1 MQYTLVAVWSKDPS
15 EVLHIVH
22 FANIIK
28 LLQIDAFFFD
38 HTAVSD
44 MCEFM
49 FVSCFFCLIKGFYYF
64 CFSNG
69 IVINNKSKLA
79 PIVKSST
86 AQNLTLT
93 NVGLHNKKDAVHED
107 KVDLDQTTMIG
118 SALDLDSLES
128 GEDSASLAAPNN
140 GNLLKGIDK
149 KNIGRYEAFFVF
161 EMRVF
166 QVFKFSLV

>member
-1 MQYTLVAVWSKDPS
+1 MRIYVYQVFLS
-15 EVLHIVH
+15 
-22 FANIIK
+22 N
-28 LLQIDAFFFD
+28 
-38 HTAVSD
+38 
-44 MCEFM
+44 
-49 FVSCFFCLIKGFYYF
+49 KGFYYF

-69 IVINNKSKLA
+69 IVNNKSKLA

-140 GNLLKGIDK
+140 GNLLKGIWQQNRWK
-149 KNIGRYEAFFVF
+149 IGMVETFCLQ
-161 EMRVF
+161 MLSS
-166 QVFKFSLV
+166 Q

>member
-1 MQYTLVAVWSKDPS
+1 
-15 EVLHIVH
+15 
-22 FANIIK
+22 
-28 LLQIDAFFFD
+28 
-38 HTAVSD
+38 

-49 FVSCFFCLIKGFYYF
+49 FISFFLSNKGFYYF

-69 IVINNKSKLA
+69 IVNNKSKLA

-140 GNLLKGIDK
+140 GNLLKGIDNK
-149 KNIGRYEAFFVF
+149 TVGR
-161 EMRVF
+161 
-166 QVFKFSLV
+166 

>member
-1 MQYTLVAVWSKDPS
+1 MEPFDIQRSTVTLWKGLESFVNILSAQETGRILKIGFTLSKRPN
-15 EVLHIVH
+15 LHRVYLTLYPLKGGNFFPLPYKILSH
-22 FANIIK
+22 F
-28 LLQIDAFFFD
+28 
-38 HTAVSD
+38 
-44 MCEFM
+44 
-49 FVSCFFCLIKGFYYF
+49 FVDDYF

-140 GNLLKGIDK
+140 GNLLKGIDNK
-149 KNIGRYEAFFVF
+149 TVGRY
-161 EMRVF
+161 
-166 QVFKFSLV
+166 

>member
-1 MQYTLVAVWSKDPS
+1 M
-15 EVLHIVH
+15 
-22 FANIIK
+22 
-28 LLQIDAFFFD
+28 
-38 HTAVSD
+38 
-44 MCEFM
+44 
-49 FVSCFFCLIKGFYYF
+49 LISLILSNKGFYYF

-69 IVINNKSKLA
+69 IVNNKSKLA

-128 GEDSASLAAPNN
+128 GEDSARFDVCAMLSNN
-140 GNLLKGIDK
+140 NCQTF
-149 KNIGRYEAFFVF
+149 A
-161 EMRVF
+161 
-166 QVFKFSLV
+166 SS

>member
-1 MQYTLVAVWSKDPS
+1 MSKS
-15 EVLHIVH
+15 VLSP
-22 FANIIK
+22 A
-28 LLQIDAFFFD
+28 QFFL
-38 HTAVSD
+38 SN
-44 MCEFM
+44 
-49 FVSCFFCLIKGFYYF
+49 KGFYYI

-140 GNLLKGIDK
+140 GNLLKGIDNK
-149 KNIGRYEAFFVF
+149 TFGR
-161 EMRVF
+161 
-166 QVFKFSLV
+166 

>member
-1 MQYTLVAVWSKDPS
+1 MAKN
-15 EVLHIVH
+15 VLSSAH
-22 FANIIK
+22 FNAY
-28 LLQIDAFFFD
+28 FFFI
-38 HTAVSD
+38 VW
-44 MCEFM
+44 
-49 FVSCFFCLIKGFYYF
+49 LITKSFYIRNGQKCPKVYLVQLSFLSNKGFYYI

-140 GNLLKGIDK
+140 GNLLKGIDNK
-149 KNIGRYEAFFVF
+149 IVR
-161 EMRVF
+161 R
-166 QVFKFSLV
+166 

>member
-1 MQYTLVAVWSKDPS
+1 MYLVQLSFLS
-15 EVLHIVH
+15 
-22 FANIIK
+22 N
-28 LLQIDAFFFD
+28 
-38 HTAVSD
+38 
-44 MCEFM
+44 
-49 FVSCFFCLIKGFYYF
+49 KGFYYI

-69 IVINNKSKLA
+69 IVINKKSKLA

-149 KNIGRYEAFFVF
+149 KKHRKIGGLFCV
-161 EMRVF
+161 
-166 QVFKFSLV
+166 

>member
-1 MQYTLVAVWSKDPS
+1 MCVYIYVYT
-15 EVLHIVH
+15 
-22 FANIIK
+22 
-28 LLQIDAFFFD
+28 
-38 HTAVSD
+38 
-44 MCEFM
+44 
-49 FVSCFFCLIKGFYYF
+49 FFCLIKGFYYF

-128 GEDSASLAAPNN
+128 GEESPSICKSN
-140 GNLLKGIDK
+140 
-149 KNIGRYEAFFVF
+149 F
-161 EMRVF
+161 
-166 QVFKFSLV
+166 

>member
-1 MQYTLVAVWSKDPS
+1 MYLAQLILMLTFFIVW
-15 EVLHIVH
+15 L
-22 FANIIK
+22 IIK
-28 LLQIDAFFFD
+28 SFHIRNGQKWPKVYLVHLSFLAN
-38 HTAVSD
+38 
-44 MCEFM
+44 
-49 FVSCFFCLIKGFYYF
+49 KGFYYF

-140 GNLLKGIDK
+140 GNLLKGIDNK
-149 KNIGRYEAFFVF
+149 TFGR
-161 EMRVF
+161 
-166 QVFKFSLV
+166 

>member
-1 MQYTLVAVWSKDPS
+1 MQ
-15 EVLHIVH
+15 
-22 FANIIK
+22 
-28 LLQIDAFFFD
+28 
-38 HTAVSD
+38 
-44 MCEFM
+44 
-49 FVSCFFCLIKGFYYF
+49 FYYF
-64 CFSNG
+64 FFSNG
-69 IVINNKSKLA
+69 IVNNKSKLA

-140 GNLLKGIDK
+140 GNLLKGIDNK
-149 KNIGRYEAFFVF
+149 TVKRQGFRRLHSLFA
-161 EMRVF
+161 
-166 QVFKFSLV
+166 KFLFSVTQFL

>member
-1 MQYTLVAVWSKDPS
+1 MLKMAKNGQKWPKMAKN
-15 EVLHIVH
+15 VLRPAQLNAFIVCSITKS
-22 FANIIK
+22 FWYVRIYVFII
-28 LLQIDAFFFD
+28 FFLF
-38 HTAVSD
+38 
-44 MCEFM
+44 
-49 FVSCFFCLIKGFYYF
+49 
-64 CFSNG
+64 FSNG

-149 KNIGRYEAFFVF
+149 KNIGR
-161 EMRVF
+161 
-166 QVFKFSLV
+166 

>member
-1 MQYTLVAVWSKDPS
+1 MLTC
-15 EVLHIVH
+15 
-22 FANIIK
+22 
-28 LLQIDAFFFD
+28 LLI
-38 HTAVSD
+38 S
-44 MCEFM
+44 
-49 FVSCFFCLIKGFYYF
+49 LILSNKEFYYF

-69 IVINNKSKLA
+69 IVNNKSKLA

-140 GNLLKGIDK
+140 GNLLKGI
-149 KNIGRYEAFFVF
+149 
-161 EMRVF
+161 
-166 QVFKFSLV
+166 

>member
-1 MQYTLVAVWSKDPS
+1 MRIY
-15 EVLHIVH
+15 
-22 FANIIK
+22 
-28 LLQIDAFFFD
+28 IDQ
-38 HTAVSD
+38 
-44 MCEFM
+44 
-49 FVSCFFCLIKGFYYF
+49 FCLMWFYYF
-64 CFSNG
+64 FFSNG
-69 IVINNKSKLA
+69 IVNNKSKLA

-140 GNLLKGIDK
+140 GNLLKGIDNK
-149 KNIGRYEAFFVF
+149 TVR
-161 EMRVF
+161 R
-166 QVFKFSLV
+166 

>member
-1 MQYTLVAVWSKDPS
+1 MAKN
-15 EVLHIVH
+15 VLSPAQ
-22 FANIIK
+22 FNAY
-28 LLQIDAFFFD
+28 FFFNVCLI
-38 HTAVSD
+38 TKSFQICANL
-44 MCEFM
+44 
-49 FVSCFFCLIKGFYYF
+49 CFFLSNKGFYYF

-140 GNLLKGIDK
+140 GNLLKGIDNK
-149 KNIGRYEAFFVF
+149 TVGRY
-161 EMRVF
+161 
-166 QVFKFSLV
+166 